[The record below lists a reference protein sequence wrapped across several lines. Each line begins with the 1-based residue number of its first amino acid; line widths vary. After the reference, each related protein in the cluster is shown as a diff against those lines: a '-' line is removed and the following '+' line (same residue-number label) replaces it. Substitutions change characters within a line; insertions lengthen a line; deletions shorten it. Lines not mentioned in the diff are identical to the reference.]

1 MKRIPLLSLILLAPA
16 CAVPSFE
23 TVSEITELC
32 AAGSLQTISFD
43 VFIDERDGCSWGEEG
58 NVEED
63 QGAYTAREADI
74 RSIEGMENTVVCSLD
89 FDFNGDFT
97 YEDDFFLTWND
108 AILLSNRGLVIEE
121 FSEWMRY
128 PLFAWDDIVELEIPT
143 SQSFTPFCA
152 GEDEGNA
159 SCEVPRKRN
168 NGNWEG
174 DLEYD
179 VDLIV
184 VHELAFRAQS
194 LGGLDIG
201 LVTTGDNDEEDCSH
215 SELDLEVTG
224 TGVVF

>member
-1 MKRIPLLSLILLAPA
+1 MKLLSLLSLLLLAPA
-16 CAVPSFE
+16 CAVPSLE
-23 TVSEITELC
+23 TVTEITELC
-32 AAGSLQTISFD
+32 ADSSLETIAFD
-43 VFIDERDGCSWGEEG
+43 VFIDESDGCSWGEDG
-58 NVEED
+58 NIEED
-63 QGAYTAREADI
+63 QGVYTARDAVI
-74 RSIEGMENTVVCSLD
+74 RSIEGMENTVMCSLD
-89 FDFNGDFT
+89 FDFHGDFT

-108 AILLSNRGLVIEE
+108 AILLTNRGSVVGE

-128 PLFAWDDIVELEIPT
+128 PVFEWDDIVDLEIPT
-143 SQSFTPFCA
+143 SQNFTPFCA
-152 GEDEGNA
+152 GEDDDNA
-159 SCEVPRKRN
+159 DCEVPRERN

-194 LGGLDIG
+194 FGRLDIG
-201 LVTTGDNDEEDCSH
+201 LVTTGDNDEDDCSH